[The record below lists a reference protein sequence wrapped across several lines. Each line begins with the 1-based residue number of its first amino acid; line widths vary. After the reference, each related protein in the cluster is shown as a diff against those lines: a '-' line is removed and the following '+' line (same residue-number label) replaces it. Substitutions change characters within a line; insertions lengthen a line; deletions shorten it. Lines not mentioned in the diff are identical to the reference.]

1 MFIEVLFTKAKTWK
15 QSKCS
20 QTDEWIEKIWYKNT
34 IKYDSAIKKDEIMSS
49 AATCM
54 NLEIIILSKLGQTER
69 QISYD
74 TSYMWNLKKKYK

>member
-49 AATCM
+49 AATSM
-54 NLEIIILSKLGQTER
+54 ILEIITLSKLGQTER